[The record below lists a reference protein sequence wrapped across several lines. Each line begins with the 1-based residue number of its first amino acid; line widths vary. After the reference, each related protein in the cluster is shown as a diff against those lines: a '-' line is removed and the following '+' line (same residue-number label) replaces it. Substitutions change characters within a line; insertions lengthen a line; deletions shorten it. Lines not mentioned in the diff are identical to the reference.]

1 VPLEPKR
8 VERSIRDRSEGADH
22 DRVERSIRDRSEGAR
37 RDQYQAASG
46 EPFLPPPSGHSP
58 APARRTLK
66 GRLADLLLVGLA
78 FVVGACALTAY
89 TTFRIW
95 QVGQQDGR
103 RPVDAIVVLGAAQY
117 NGRPS
122 GALAA
127 RLDHAI
133 ELYKDGYAPYL
144 ITTGGNLPGDRTTE
158 AETGYC
164 YAVKHG
170 VPASAI
176 LLENTGSDTLESL
189 QHVRAIFDAYGL
201 HTALFVSDR
210 SHMLRVLRLAQDQGI
225 EAWASPT
232 ETSPDDMVG
241 QLIYNSMVHELGG
254 MALYLL
260 VDQDPDSLGRPT
272 TTTTTPTGPV
282 ILGSTTSARC

>member
-1 VPLEPKR
+1 MTKPRLTWG
-8 VERSIRDRSEGADH
+8 ERLR
-22 DRVERSIRDRSEGAR
+22 
-37 RDQYQAASG
+37 
-46 EPFLPPPSGHSP
+46 
-58 APARRTLK
+58 
-66 GRLADLLLVGLA
+66 DLLLVALV
-78 FVVGACALTAY
+78 FVLGACTLTAY

-103 RPVDAIVVLGAAQY
+103 RQVDAIVVLGAAQY

-133 ELYKDGYAPYL
+133 ELYKQGLAPYL
-144 ITTGGNLPGDRTTE
+144 VTTGGNLPGDLTTE
-158 AETGYC
+158 AETGVR
-164 YAVKHG
+164 YAIARG

-176 LLENTGSDTLESL
+176 LMENTGHTTLESM
-189 QHVRAIFDAYGL
+189 QHVRAIFDAHGF

-232 ETSPDDMVG
+232 ATSPDDID
-241 QLIYNSMVHELGG
+241 QDLIYNSMVHELGAMG
-254 MALYLL
+254 LYIF
-260 VDQDPDSLGRPT
+260 VNEDPDTNGQPAV
-272 TTTTTPTGPV
+272 TP
-282 ILGSTTSARC
+282 SASALRSPAP